1 MHAIFLMYNT
11 IYVTNN
17 LKLRQRLH
25 ITNDFRNF
33 RVQIDSVYVLFF
45 SIDWVT
51 LECTTS
57 HR

>member
-1 MHAIFLMYNT
+1 MYAIFVMYNT
-11 IYVTNN
+11 IYDTDN
-17 LKLRQRLH
+17 LKLRQSQH
-25 ITNDFRNF
+25 IANEFRNF

-45 SIDWVT
+45 SIAWVN